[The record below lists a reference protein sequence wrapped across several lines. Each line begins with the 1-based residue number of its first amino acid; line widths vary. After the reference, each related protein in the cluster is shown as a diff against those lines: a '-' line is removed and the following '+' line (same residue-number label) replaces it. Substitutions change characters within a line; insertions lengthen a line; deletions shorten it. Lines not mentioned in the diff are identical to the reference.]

1 MRLFPLLT
9 GLLALL
15 TAATAAA
22 QAPAAIDLPARVVA
36 PTDQAQFRRL
46 VLDNG
51 LRVMLVSD
59 PRFNKSAA
67 SMVASV
73 GQIDD
78 PREHPGMAHFLE
90 HVVSRGNAKYPGE
103 NEFIEYIGRNGG
115 SRNAYT
121 SSDHTNYQF
130 EVRHE
135 ALEGALDRL
144 ANCFISPAFKTD
156 MLGREVNAVHN
167 ESMRYIQDDGR
178 RIFALRR
185 MVYNPASGESKF
197 STGNKDTLA
206 QADSAA
212 VRRFFESHYSAD
224 RMALA
229 ITGRASLDDLEKQ
242 AREKFSAIP
251 RRTLA
256 PQVREP
262 IFLPRL
268 DALRIVRVEPLR
280 ELRQLQL
287 EFVLPATRPMFASR
301 SDRLLASLLEYAGPG
316 GLLQRLKADGLA
328 NNLSTGLYERTPAY
342 GSLFV
347 SMDLTPA
354 GEQAYDQVLQQVF
367 GWIAHLRRSP
377 FPRSHFDDL
386 ARIGALQETYGNRG
400 EGAPLAVRMANQ
412 ALFYPLAVAERA
424 TTAWGAPSETDYR
437 TLLDALVPENMLAVL
452 AAKGSKTDR
461 REPIYGVAYA
471 LQEERGPLYTR
482 LKNAAPAANF
492 ALPGANAFMPKSTA
506 LVPERAQVLINEP
519 GLALHYAPDTEFQRP
534 QTTVVMRFVPLRSLA
549 NARNDALLGLWGQ
562 SLGEALQAELADAAT
577 AGVQVQPEYSLEGLR
592 LSISGYGDSPARVAR
607 QVAARLRNFTLP
619 AARFADVQEQAVRA
633 QSSYGLTEGF
643 MAATDR
649 RQALQR
655 EHRTLP
661 DQWLPHTR
669 AARWSDVQAFGQH
682 LLARGRLE
690 LLVHGHMLP
699 DDAVEMARALSA
711 SIGAAAAPAGEL
723 MQRRHLQLAAGE
735 TVLDTGLIEGA
746 NAVWLAD
753 YVLGDDTPRLRM
765 AAVLLGSYVAAPF
778 FGEMRTRQ
786 QLGYIASARADA
798 SVRERSL
805 GFVVQ
810 SSSHPSAE
818 LQKRAETFVATLPA
832 ALRALTPAEW
842 TALKA
847 GTRSRLE
854 EKPTSIGQRAERL
867 FADAYLNGGDWART
881 QDSLAALDALTQAE
895 AADLLAQTLSPATAR
910 RRLVML
916 DPISKPPATPI
927 PPSFTDREAWKRERT
942 YR

>member
-1 MRLFPLLT
+1 MRQFTVLT
-9 GLLALL
+9 GLLCLL
-15 TAATAAA
+15 ACTTASA
-22 QAPAAIDLPARVVA
+22 QAPTAIDLPPRVVA
-36 PTDQAQFRRL
+36 PTDQAQFRRM

-67 SMVASV
+67 SMVVGV

-78 PREHPGMAHFLE
+78 PREHPGMAHFVE

-115 SRNAYT
+115 NRNAYT
-121 SSDHTNYQF
+121 SSDHTNYQL

-156 MLGREVNAVHN
+156 MLSREVNAVHN

-185 MVYNPASGESKF
+185 MVYNPASGESRF

-242 AREKFSAIP
+242 AREKFSAVP
-251 RRTLA
+251 RRALA

-280 ELRQLQL
+280 ELRQMQL
-287 EFVLPATRPMFASR
+287 EFVLPPTRPMFASR
-301 SDRLLASLLEYAGPG
+301 SDQLLSSLLEYAGPG
-316 GLLQRLKADGLA
+316 GLLQRLKDDGLI
-328 NNLSTGLYERTPAY
+328 NSLSTGLYERTSAY

-354 GEQAYDQVLQQVF
+354 GEQAYDKVLQHVF
-367 GWIAHLRRSP
+367 GWFAHLRRSP
-377 FPRSHFDDL
+377 FPRGRFDDL

-424 TTAWGAPSETDYR
+424 STAWGAPSEADYR
-437 TLLDALVPENMLAVL
+437 RLLEALVPENMLVVL
-452 AAKGSKTDR
+452 AAKGTKTDR
-461 REPIYGVAYA
+461 REPIYGVAYTQ
-471 LQEERGPLYTR
+471 QEERGVLYTA
-482 LKNAAPAANF
+482 LKNAAPAASF
-492 ALPGANAFMPKSTA
+492 ALPGANNFMPTSTA
-506 LVPERAQVLINEP
+506 LVPERAQALINEP
-519 GLALHYAPDTEFQRP
+519 GLALHHAPDTEFLRP
-534 QTTVVMRFVPLRSLA
+534 QTTVVLRFVPVRALA
-549 NARNDALLGLWGQ
+549 NPRNDALLGLWGQ
-562 SLGEALQAELADAAT
+562 SLDEALQAELADAAV

-607 QVAARLRNFTLP
+607 QVAARLRHFTLP

-643 MAATDR
+643 MAAIDR

-655 EHRTLP
+655 EHRNLP
-661 DQWLPHTR
+661 DQLLEHTR
-669 AARWSDVQAFGQH
+669 AAGWRDVQAFGQQ
-682 LLARGRLE
+682 LLAQGRLE
-690 LLVHGHMLP
+690 VLVHGHMP
-699 DDAVEMARALSA
+699 PEDAIDMARAVSA
-711 SIGAAAAPAGEL
+711 SIGAAPAPAGAL

-735 TVLDTGLIEGA
+735 TVLDTGLIAGA
-746 NAVWLAD
+746 NAVWSAEYL
-753 YVLGDDTPRLRM
+753 LGSDTPRVRM
-765 AAVLLGSYVAAPF
+765 ATVLLGAYVAAPF

-786 QLGYIASARADA
+786 QLGYIANARGEA
-798 SVRERSL
+798 SLRERSL
-805 GFVVQ
+805 AFVVQ

-818 LQKRAETFVATLPA
+818 LQKRAETFVAGLPA

-842 TALKA
+842 DTLKA

-854 EKPTSIGQRAERL
+854 EKPTSLAQRAERL

-881 QDSLAALDALTQAE
+881 QASLAALDAFSQAE
-895 AADLLAQTLSPATAR
+895 AADVLAEALNPATAR

-916 DPISKPPATPI
+916 DPTGKPPAAPPT
-927 PPSFTDREAWKRERT
+927 PSFADREAWKRGRT